1 MGKFQTAPI
10 FTNGMVLQR
19 SRNICIFGTGDE
31 GTEVIGE
38 LCGFRSSCTVTN
50 GKWKIVFPPMGA
62 CRFVILKL
70 YDADNDNV
78 IRIENVAI
86 GEVWLAGGQSNME
99 LELCNCKGGKEA
111 LENDDTKDV
120 RYYYVPKKTIYDED
134 YEENMQNAKWTDFSD
149 KDAAAHWSAVGY
161 YFAKEMS
168 QYLDV
173 TVGVIGCN
181 WGGTSASCW
190 IQREY
195 ATGDTKVYFDDYDA
209 AIEGKDINQLISDY
223 REYEKYQQRWWEKSG
238 EYYASEGEH
247 TWDGCLEYCMSVGPD
262 RYPGPMAPCNPTAPG
277 ILYESMV
284 SRVLPYTLGGVLW
297 YQGETDET
305 HPDAYYTLLT
315 QLIRNWRE
323 AWGDDEL
330 PFIIGQ
336 LPMYAGGSP
345 DGDSWSRIREA
356 QMRAYKTIKNTGIA
370 VLLDCG
376 ERDDI
381 HPKDKQPVGHRF
393 AMQALDM
400 VYGGCDGAFAPTLK
414 NVIWRGD
421 MVELQ
426 FANARGGFKV
436 KGEPEGFE
444 MCGEDG
450 VYIPVYADV
459 SGERIFLSDDA
470 IERPCGVRY
479 LWKNYADI
487 HIFSGFGLPLAPFR
501 IKK

>member
-1 MGKFQTAPI
+1 MGNFQTAPI

-19 SRNICIFGTGDE
+19 SKNICVFGTGDE
-31 GTEVIGE
+31 GTVIHGE
-38 LCGFRSSCTVTN
+38 LCGFHSSCTVSG
-50 GKWKIVFPPMGA
+50 GKWKLVFPPMGA

-70 YDADNDNV
+70 YDEDNDNV

-99 LELCNCKGGKEA
+99 LELCNCKGGKEF

-120 RYYYVPKKTIYDED
+120 RYYYVPKKTVYDED
-134 YEENMQNAKWTDFSD
+134 YEEQMQNAAWTDFAN
-149 KDAAAHWSAVGY
+149 KEAAAHWSAVGY
-161 YFAKEMS
+161 FFAKEVS
-168 QYLDV
+168 RILDV
-173 TVGVIGCN
+173 TVGIIGCN

-190 IQREY
+190 IKREY
-195 ATGDTKVYFDDYDA
+195 ATGDAKVYFDDYDA
-209 AIEGKDINQLISDY
+209 AVEGRDANEMIAEY
-223 REYEKYQQRWWEKSG
+223 REYEKYQQEWWKKSG
-238 EYYASEGEH
+238 EYYSTTEAP
-247 TWDGCLEYCMSVGPD
+247 TWEGCLEYCGED
-262 RYPGPMAPCNPTAPG
+262 RYPGPAAPCNPTSPG

-297 YQGETDET
+297 YQGESDDI

-323 AWGDDEL
+323 AWGDDEM

-336 LPMYAGGSP
+336 LPVYAGDDP

-356 QMRAYKTIKNTGIA
+356 QMRVYKTVKNTGFA

-376 ERDDI
+376 ERDNI
-381 HPKDKQPVGHRF
+381 HPVDKEPVGHRF
-393 AMQALDM
+393 ALQALDM
-400 VYGGCDGAFAPTLK
+400 IYSGCDGAFAPTLK
-414 NVIWRGD
+414 GVIWRGD

-436 KGEPEGFE
+436 KGDPEGFE

-450 VYIPVYADV
+450 VYVPVYADI

-470 IERPCGVRY
+470 IEHPCGVRY
-479 LWKNYADI
+479 LWKNYSEI
-487 HIFSGFGLPLAPFR
+487 HIFSGFGLPLAPFG
-501 IKK
+501 IKR